1 MNLPFPPGRA
11 HPEDDSEPLR
21 VSVGTDKPPTAEEV
35 QVHPQEIL
43 QQTARHQKRQKS
55 GRWAAA
61 GLPGDAQYLVVLAL
75 NRGFQ
80 TPKS

>member
-1 MNLPFPPGRA
+1 MNLPSPPGRA
-11 HPEDDSEPLR
+11 HPEDSEPLR
-21 VSVGTDKPPTAEEV
+21 VSMGTDKPPTAEEV

-43 QQTARHQKRQKS
+43 QQTARPQKRQNQ
-55 GRWAAA
+55 G
-61 GLPGDAQYLVVLAL
+61 GELLLPVCLVTHQYLVVLAL